1 MLLGCCTLATETA
14 SLDAAG
20 GKPLPGTAA
29 LAAAQLLAD
38 REQKEGSFLF
48 FFSFMPHTLYI
59 FQYLCIL

>member
-38 REQKEGSFLF
+38 REQKEGL
-48 FFSFMPHTLYI
+48 PHTLSY
-59 FQYLCIL
+59 FVYL